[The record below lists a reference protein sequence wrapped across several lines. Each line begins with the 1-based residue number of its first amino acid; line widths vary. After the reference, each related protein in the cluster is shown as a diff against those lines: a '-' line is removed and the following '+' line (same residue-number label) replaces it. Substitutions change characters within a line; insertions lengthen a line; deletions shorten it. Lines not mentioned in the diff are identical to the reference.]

1 MSIGVTYKLV
11 YGVAQQQKLLIKLL
25 VDQVASWVLVVHGWG
40 VRVVLCL
47 CGCCFF
53 FSFFLF
59 KATCATMGSRVFERT

>member
-25 VDQVASWVLVVHGWG
+25 VDQVASWVLVVHGCG

-53 FSFFLF
+53 FSFFF
-59 KATCATMGSRVFERT
+59 V